1 MIDMKSFKEL
11 AHDLVT
17 KVDEDAP
24 ANAVGTGANVALP
37 PAHKPGV
44 KKKKKKKHDPILI
57 NNLKRKVQE
66 NNDNNSM
73 MLKGVLDKLEQL
85 DDIVDEVSGVKKEII
100 GQVEET
106 PQYTT
111 FKDKYMGQMLNE
123 SSTAA
128 AKEMEYILVK
138 VAGGTIPPAKSKFT
152 NLTPYAIKNGFK
164 TVDDLGKECL
174 KNAGLQGR
182 SGQMVDNQPV
192 SAEWEGENTTPKTDI
207 KIDGKKISLK
217 KGASQLM
224 SGGPA
229 ESRSTFNTAAKASG
243 LDKAMTDLAK
253 ECQDGIEELLGS
265 TLGTQKGGKDA
276 QVKAGT
282 FQKDKVLVKA
292 DKFNQELKVKFANL
306 FEQNPNFKREF
317 VYEAMTGKVKFN
329 DNEGTADHFMV
340 VDFDGTANFYPVAS
354 SKAQYVKKILS
365 NVNPDVK
372 FKSTSQK
379 KTVDGVETKTGK
391 YRFWSV
397 VGLGYKAAAE
407 KTEELMNEVNSGELE
422 YLSEG
427 FFDRVKSI
435 IKSVGDII
443 KNAFTQAIKYL
454 MDKASNFAEF
464 LGLQPQI
471 RFNNTVK
478 W

>member
-1 MIDMKSFKEL
+1 MKSFKEL

-37 PAHKPGV
+37 PAHEPGV
-44 KKKKKKKHDPILI
+44 KKKKKKKEDPILM
-57 NNLKRKVQE
+57 NTLKRKVKE

-85 DDIVDEVSGVKKEII
+85 DNIVDEVSGVEKQII

-111 FKDKYMGQMLNE
+111 FKDKYMGQILNE
-123 SSTAA
+123 NSTAA

-138 VAGGTIPPAKSKFT
+138 VAGGTVKSNFT
-152 NLTPYAIKNGFK
+152 NLKKYVKEPFK
-164 TVDDLGKECL
+164 TVEEIGRKCL
-174 KNAGLQGR
+174 DNAGLKGT
-182 SGQMVDNQPV
+182 SGQMVDSQPV
-192 SAEWEGENTTPKTDI
+192 SAEWEGSNTTPKTDI

-229 ESRSTFNTAAKASG
+229 ESMSTFNTAAKASG
-243 LDKAMTDLAK
+243 LDRAMTDLAT
-253 ECQDGIEELLGS
+253 ECQEGIKKLLGS

-276 QVKAGT
+276 QVKAGV
-282 FQKDKVLVKA
+282 FDNDEVLSKA

-340 VDFDGTANFYPVAS
+340 VDFDGTANFHKVDS
-354 SKAQYVKKILS
+354 SKAPYVTKILKD
-365 NVNPDVK
+365 VNPDVK

-379 KTVDGVETKTGK
+379 KTIKGVETKTGY

-435 IKSVGDII
+435 MRSVGDII
-443 KNAFTQAIKYL
+443 KRAFTSAMKWL
-454 MDKASNFAEF
+454 MQKASNFAEF
-464 LGLQPQI
+464 LGLEPQI
-471 RFNNTVK
+471 RFNNNVK

>member
-1 MIDMKSFKEL
+1 MKSFKEL
-11 AHDLVT
+11 AHEIVT

-37 PAHKPGV
+37 PAHEPGV
-44 KKKKKKKHDPILI
+44 DKKKKKKHNPILI
-57 NNLKRKVQE
+57 NNLKRKVKE

-73 MLKGVLDKLEQL
+73 MLKGVLDKLEEL
-85 DDIVDEVSGVKKEII
+85 DNIVDEASGIEKQVID
-100 GQVEET
+100 QVEET

-123 SSTAA
+123 NSTAA

-152 NLTPYAIKNGFK
+152 NLTPYAIKNGFE
-164 TVDDLGKECL
+164 TVDDLGKKCL
-174 KNAGLQGR
+174 ENAKLPA
-182 SGQMVDNQPV
+182 SGGEMVGNQPV
-192 SAEWEGENTTPKTDI
+192 SAEWEGGNTTPKTDI
-207 KIDGKKISLK
+207 KIGGKKISLK

-224 SGGPA
+224 SGGPK
-229 ESRSTFNTAAKASG
+229 ESMSTFNTAAKASG
-243 LDKAMTDLAK
+243 LDKAMTDLAT
-253 ECQDGIEELLGS
+253 ECQEGIKKLLGS

-276 QVKAGT
+276 QVKAGV
-282 FQKDKVLVKA
+282 FDDDEVLSKA

-340 VDFDGTANFYPVAS
+340 VDFNGTANFHKVDS
-354 SKAQYVKKILS
+354 SKAPYVTKILKD
-365 NVNPDVK
+365 VNPDVK

-379 KTVDGVETKTGK
+379 KTIKGVETKTGY

-407 KTEELMNEVNSGELE
+407 KTEQLMNEVNNGELE

-435 IKSVGDII
+435 MRSVGDII
-443 KNAFTQAIKYL
+443 KRAFTSAMKWL
-454 MDKASNFAEF
+454 MQKASNFAEF
-464 LGLQPQI
+464 LGLEPQI
-471 RFNNTVK
+471 RFRNIVR

>member
-1 MIDMKSFKEL
+1 MISMKSFKDL

-37 PAHKPGV
+37 PAHEPGI
-44 KKKKKKKHDPILI
+44 KKKKKKKEDPILM
-57 NNLKRKVQE
+57 NTLKRKVKE

-85 DDIVDEVSGVKKEII
+85 DDIVDEVSGVEKEII

-123 SSTAA
+123 NSTAA

-152 NLTPYAIKNGFK
+152 NLTPYALKKFK
-164 TVDDLGKECL
+164 TVEDLGNECL
-174 KNAGLQGR
+174 KNAGLQGN
-182 SGQMVDNQPV
+182 SGEMVDSQPV
-192 SAEWEGENTTPKTDI
+192 SAEWEGSNTTPKTDI

-243 LDKAMTDLAK
+243 LDRAMTDLAK
-253 ECQDGIEELLGS
+253 ECQEGIEKLMGS

-276 QVKAGT
+276 QVKAGV
-282 FQKDKVLVKA
+282 FKKDEVLTKA

-340 VDFDGTANFYPVAS
+340 VDFDGSANFYPVAS
-354 SKAQYVKKILS
+354 SKAPYVTKILRD
-365 NVNPDVK
+365 VNPDVK

-379 KTVDGVETKTGK
+379 KTVDGVETKTGY

-407 KTEELMNEVNSGELE
+407 KTEQLMNEVNNGELE

-435 IKSVGDII
+435 MRSVGDVI
-443 KNAFTQAIKYL
+443 KRAFTSAMKWL
-454 MDKASNFAEF
+454 MEKASNFAEF
-464 LGLQPQI
+464 LGLEPQI
-471 RFNNTVK
+471 KFNNNVK

>member
-1 MIDMKSFKEL
+1 MKSFKEL
-11 AHDLVT
+11 AHEIVT

-37 PAHKPGV
+37 PAHEPGV
-44 KKKKKKKHDPILI
+44 DKKKKKKHNPILI
-57 NNLKRKVQE
+57 NNLKRKVKE

-73 MLKGVLDKLEQL
+73 MLKGVLDKLEEL
-85 DDIVDEVSGVKKEII
+85 DNIVDEASGTEKQVID
-100 GQVEET
+100 QVEET

-123 SSTAA
+123 NSTAA

-152 NLTPYAIKNGFK
+152 NLTPYALKKFK
-164 TVDDLGKECL
+164 TVEDLGKECL
-174 KNAGLQGR
+174 KNARLPGN

-192 SAEWEGENTTPKTDI
+192 SSVWEGENTTPKTDI

-224 SGGPA
+224 SGGPK
-229 ESRSTFNTAAKASG
+229 ESMSTFNTAAKASG
-243 LDKAMTDLAK
+243 LDKAMTDLAT
-253 ECQDGIEELLGS
+253 ECQEGIKKLLGS

-276 QVKAGT
+276 QVKAGV
-282 FQKDKVLVKA
+282 FNDDEVLSKA

-306 FEQNPNFKREF
+306 FKQNPNFKREF

-340 VDFDGTANFYPVAS
+340 VDFDGSANFYPVAS
-354 SKAQYVKKILS
+354 SKAPYVTKILS

-379 KTVDGVETKTGK
+379 KTIKGVETKTGY

-407 KTEELMNEVNSGELE
+407 KTEQLMNEVNNGELE

-435 IKSVGDII
+435 MRSVGDII
-443 KNAFTQAIKYL
+443 KRAFTSAMKWL
-454 MDKASNFAEF
+454 MQKASNFAEF
-464 LGLQPQI
+464 LGLEPQI
-471 RFNNTVK
+471 RFNNNVK